1 MGRKLRWINRI
12 VLYSIKYSSRS
23 QKHMLG
29 IFASSFIKIFQ
40 VRNTGRH
47 ISYHGIR
54 QRKGS
59 HRFDDDDSAGDDDG
73 IVSSFYLDMDIFPVP
88 VYGFLLLENRRSR
101 LDIGAQDDF
110 RAVADT
116 A

>member
-88 VYGFLLLENRRSR
+88 VYGISHFL
-101 LDIGAQDDF
+101 
-110 RAVADT
+110 
-116 A
+116 